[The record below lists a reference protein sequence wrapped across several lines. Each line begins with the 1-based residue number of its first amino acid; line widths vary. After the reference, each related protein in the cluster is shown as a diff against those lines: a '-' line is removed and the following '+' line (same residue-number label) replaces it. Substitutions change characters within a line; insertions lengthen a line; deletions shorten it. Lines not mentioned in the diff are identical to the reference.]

1 MMSCLA
7 GRLPLLKRIHRANVQ
22 QLRQLIQRGEH
33 LRRELR
39 VGQVV
44 GSEAVAVVAVHP
56 GGEVAIKCL
65 VEQYTA
71 SQRSALGFRQHHPQG
86 PRELRLYPENDP
98 LRLGHRWTS

>member
-44 GSEAVAVVAVHP
+44 GSEAVAVVAAHP
-56 GGEVAIKCL
+56 GGEVAIKCI
-65 VEQYTA
+65 VEQYA
-71 SQRSALGFRQHHPQG
+71 AGKGGALGFR
-86 PRELRLYPENDP
+86 
-98 LRLGHRWTS
+98 